1 MHIYKSTSTSPYIS
15 SHINALEVIDQSW
28 TGEVCFILVSSSTF
42 YVHAC
47 HPVIPYLFT
56 GLAGCS
62 VDSGNSRGTRKLV
75 RTPRVIKKKKSH
87 INVLGPK
94 SWILAYSSC
103 VEVESMEDY
112 CIPLWVDLTFH
123 DREVFMWLLPSFL
136 KKQIVEK
143 WSVLSTLLL
152 PSLAVSA
159 VCTVFLEKSA
169 RIK

>member
-1 MHIYKSTSTSPYIS
+1 MHLRLEHNGQHARFALSPSRVWFFMCTS
-15 SHINALEVIDQSW
+15 VIF
-28 TGEVCFILVSSSTF
+28 VV
-42 YVHAC
+42 
-47 HPVIPYLFT
+47 PYLSI

-62 VDSGNSRGTRKLV
+62 VDSGNSRGARKLT

-94 SWILAYSSC
+94 SWILAYSWC